1 MENQGPSVLQI
12 IAGIAMAV
20 LVIMFGFFIVRTAI
34 DKGQGLT
41 NTINE
46 KMDSAVE
53 SQYTQYADRENTG
66 STVMNVIKD
75 IAAGKENIYVLVKT
89 KANTTGVYYVCGS
102 DNVRLESSA
111 QAALIKNA
119 RTKTHND
126 YITPSEMFFGEINR
140 NSNNAIVGITF
151 TQQ

>member
-1 MENQGPSVLQI
+1 MQEQSTNVIGI
-12 IAGIAMAV
+12 IAALAASL
-20 LVIMFGFFIVRTAI
+20 LVIGFLFFAVKSAL
-34 DKGQGLT
+34 DKGQGMV
-41 NTINE
+41 NNVNE
-46 KMDSAVE
+46 KMDNAIE

-102 DNVRLESSA
+102 DNTRLESSA